1 MKILI
6 VDDEQDI
13 CDRIARLLE
22 FEQMEVLTA
31 QNGLS
36 AKRMLENEIIAA
48 VVTDLSMPGM
58 DGLSLLKWIKE
69 EGPEVPVIMMS
80 AYGDIADAVK
90 AIKLGAQDY
99 IVKPFDPDELLF
111 RLKRIVENQKLQRQI
126 EFGQRKS
133 LDAQDWIGENPRMLE
148 IKTLLEK
155 IAPTLSTVL
164 ITGES
169 GTGKEVIARA
179 IHQLSPRAENPFI
192 AINIGGV
199 PENLLESELFGYE
212 KGAFTGAT
220 SRKHGMFELA
230 SSGTL
235 FLDEIGDMPMQLQI
249 KLLRVLQERK
259 IQRLG
264 GTQNFPID
272 VRILS
277 ATNKELEDRIKNDLF
292 REDLYYRLKVIQ
304 ITLPPLR
311 ERREDIPLLA
321 GYFIKKYNSM
331 VGKSVQGIAP
341 DAIKALQGY
350 NFPGNVRELEN
361 IIERAVILA
370 DTDMIT
376 LKELEVS
383 PTAPKTFVKKGTLD
397 DIQKQVIQEALLRW
411 EGNKTK
417 AAEEL
422 GITRQTILNKIKE
435 YGIED
440 V

>member
-13 CDRIARLLE
+13 CNRIARLLE
-22 FEQMEVLTA
+22 FEQMEAITA

-36 AKRMLENEIIAA
+36 AKRLLENEIIAA
-48 VVTDLSMPGM
+48 VVTDLNMPGM

-99 IVKPFDPDELLF
+99 IAKPFDVDEFLF
-111 RLKRIVENQKLQRQI
+111 RLRRIIENQKLQEQI
-126 EFGQRKS
+126 ESGRRKS
-133 LDAQDWIGENPRMLE
+133 SDFQDWIGESPRMLE
-148 IKTLLEK
+148 IKLLIEK
-155 IAPTLSTVL
+155 IAPTPSTVL

-179 IHQLSPRAENPFI
+179 IHRLSPRAENPFI

-212 KGAFTGAT
+212 KGAFTGAA
-220 SRKHGMFELA
+220 SRKRGMFELA

-249 KLLRVLQERK
+249 KLLWVLQERK

-264 GTQNFPID
+264 GTQSLPID

-304 ITLPPLR
+304 IELPPLR

-321 GYFIKKYNSM
+321 GHFIERFNRM
-331 VGKSVQGIAP
+331 IGKSLQGIALE
-341 DAIKALQGY
+341 ALKALQGY
-350 NFPGNVRELEN
+350 SFPGNVRELEN

-383 PTAPKTFVKKGTLD
+383 PTAPKASVKKGTLD
-397 DIQKQVIQEALLRW
+397 DIQKQAIREALLRW
-411 EGNKTK
+411 EGNRTK